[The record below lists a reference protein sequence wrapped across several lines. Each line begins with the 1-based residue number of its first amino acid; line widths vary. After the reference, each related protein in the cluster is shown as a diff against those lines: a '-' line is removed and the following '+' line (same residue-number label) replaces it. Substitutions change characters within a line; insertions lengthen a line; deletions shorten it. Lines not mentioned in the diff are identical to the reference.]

1 MSKALTVPEIVDTLR
16 EYATCPWANLNS
28 KELYQG
34 AAEYIK
40 NAASTLRGLM
50 EINQELKAENARL
63 REALGRAYEAVETCD
78 ETYPGSKYLN
88 AELKAIRA
96 ALEPKGQKER
106 RAKALAELAEMDA
119 DLLDLDPEV
128 KP

>member
-16 EYATCPWANLNS
+16 EYAACPWANLNS

-34 AAEYIK
+34 AAEYIE
-40 NAASTLRGLM
+40 NAVSTLRGLM

-96 ALEPKGQKER
+96 VIAG
-106 RAKALAELAEMDA
+106 
-119 DLLDLDPEV
+119 EV

>member
-1 MSKALTVPEIVDTLR
+1 MTPKRPASKVVAELRALARDPDFRVFTGGLLDD
-16 EYATCPWANLNS
+16 AANFI
-28 KELYQG
+28 ET
-34 AAEYIK
+34 
-40 NAASTLRGLM
+40 AASSLGGLM

-88 AELKAIRA
+88 VELKAIRA
-96 ALEPKGQKER
+96 ALAG
-106 RAKALAELAEMDA
+106 
-119 DLLDLDPEV
+119 EV